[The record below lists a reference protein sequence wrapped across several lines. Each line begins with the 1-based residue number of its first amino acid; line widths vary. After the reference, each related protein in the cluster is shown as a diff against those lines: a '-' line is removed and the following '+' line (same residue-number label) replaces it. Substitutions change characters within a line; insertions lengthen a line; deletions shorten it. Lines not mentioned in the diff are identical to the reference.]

1 MKELINR
8 IFNIKNEQDFEACAL
23 EVFSFQYS
31 ENEVYRTFV
40 DNLAIHPTTVK
51 SLSKIPYLPI
61 GFFKSHTVCCGANT
75 PELVFT
81 SSGTSG
87 ATTSKHFVSDV
98 EIYEKSF
105 LGAFTQFYEK
115 PSEYCILALLP
126 SYTERSGSSL
136 IYMVDDLIRKS
147 GHTKSG
153 YYLKA
158 DEKLKETLLELSEA
172 NQQTLLIGVTHALLD
187 FAEKFKLNLRNCIV
201 METGGMKGRRKELI
215 RTELHQI
222 LTQAF
227 GVTKIH
233 SEFGMTELLS
243 QAYSKG
249 DGIFE
254 CPPWMR
260 VEAREID
267 DPLSPA
273 LTQKTG
279 GLNVI
284 DLANLNSCSFISTQ
298 DLCKVYPNQSFEVL
312 GRYDNSDIRGCNL
325 LL

>member
-1 MKELINR
+1 MKELENR
-8 IFNIKNEQDFEACAL
+8 IFNITSEQEFEACAL
-23 EVFSFQYS
+23 EVFAFQYS
-31 ENEVYRTFV
+31 ENSVYRMFV
-40 DNLAIHPTTVK
+40 DNLTIHRSSVNN
-51 SLSKIPYLPI
+51 LSRIPYLPI
-61 GFFKSHTVCCGANT
+61 SFFKSHRVHCGDKT

-81 SSGTSG
+81 SSGTTG
-87 ATTSKHFVSDV
+87 AMSSAHYVSDL
-98 EIYEKSF
+98 ELYKRSY
-105 LGAFTQFYEK
+105 LGSFTQFYAE

-126 SYTERSGSSL
+126 SYSERSGSSL

-147 GHTKSG
+147 GHSKSG

-158 DEKLKETLLELSEA
+158 DEKLRDTLHELSAVKQKTLLL
-172 NQQTLLIGVTHALLD
+172 GVTHALFD
-187 FAEKFKLNLRNCIV
+187 FAEKFKLNLSNCIV
-201 METGGMKGRRKELI
+201 METGGMKGRRRELI

-298 DLCKVYPNQSFEVL
+298 DLCKVYPDKSFEVL
-312 GRYDNSDIRGCNL
+312 GRFDNSDIRGCNL